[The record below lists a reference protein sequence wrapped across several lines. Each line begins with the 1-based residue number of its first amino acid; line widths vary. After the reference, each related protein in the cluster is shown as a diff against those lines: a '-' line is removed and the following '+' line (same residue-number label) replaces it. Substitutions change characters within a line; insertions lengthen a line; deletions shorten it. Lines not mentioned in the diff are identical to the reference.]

1 VRVRIVHSAAG
12 GITQQDISL
21 ALASNAIVIG
31 FNVRPDTNAR
41 ELAEREGV
49 DIRLYRV
56 IYDAIDDVKAALS
69 GMLKPEQRES
79 ELGRAEVRE
88 LFRVPKLGVI
98 AGSYVL
104 SGYIQRDAKARL
116 VRDGIVI
123 YEGRIGSL
131 RRFKDDVK
139 EVAQGYECGIGI
151 EGYQNIEEG
160 DVIEAY
166 EVREVAR
173 SL

>member
-1 VRVRIVHSAAG
+1 
-12 GITQQDISL
+12 
-21 ALASNAIVIG
+21 
-31 FNVRPDTNAR
+31 
-41 ELAEREGV
+41 
-49 DIRLYRV
+49 
-56 IYDAIDDVKAALS
+56 
-69 GMLKPEQRES
+69 
-79 ELGRAEVRE
+79 
-88 LFRVPKLGVI
+88 
-98 AGSYVL
+98 
-104 SGYIQRDAKARL
+104 
-116 VRDGIVI
+116 VI